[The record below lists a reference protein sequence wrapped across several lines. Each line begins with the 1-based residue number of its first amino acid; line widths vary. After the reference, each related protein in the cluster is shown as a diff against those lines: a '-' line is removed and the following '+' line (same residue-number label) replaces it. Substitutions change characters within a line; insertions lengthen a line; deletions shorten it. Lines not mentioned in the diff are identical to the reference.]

1 MPKPRRKTTAGPE
14 RRVVFD
20 TLIAAVSVA
29 GDIGTELGRVAR
41 LAAQGA
47 LTAAVRLSQAAND
60 LVDPKVVR
68 PAGPRAGSSVLP
80 EAALA
85 AIGGGKPRQKA
96 QGPGRRA
103 ARRRKPLAPR
113 RARRR
118 PGG

>member
-20 TLIAAVSVA
+20 TLVAAVSVA

-60 LVDPKVVR
+60 LVEPKVAR
-68 PAGPRAGSSVLP
+68 PAGSSVLP

-85 AIGGGKPRQKA
+85 AIGRGKPRQKA
-96 QGPGRRA
+96 QGPRGRA